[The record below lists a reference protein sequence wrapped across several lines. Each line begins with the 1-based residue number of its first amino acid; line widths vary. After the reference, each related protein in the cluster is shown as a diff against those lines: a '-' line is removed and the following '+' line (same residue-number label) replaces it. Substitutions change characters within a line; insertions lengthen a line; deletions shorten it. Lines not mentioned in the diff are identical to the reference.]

1 MEFEKCNYC
10 GREVAFVNDVC
21 PVCRSKRPANGSI
34 ATTRPIVSE
43 SASRTPHPEASDFK
57 ALLELA
63 TPELYERNAFR
74 LLEVHV
80 EATDRDLSKR
90 KQVMEVAARNKLP
103 VPAGPCRI
111 LPRTPAPDDHEIR
124 ECSHSIQDA
133 ERRLAHEFFWFWPLA
148 VGQAGNDACLRQL
161 HQGDNDGPANT
172 WRNHE
177 QSHEEGPASK
187 HNLAI
192 LYHFSALEVERTLLN
207 GNQPPEKSSTTTPE
221 QETAKAADADRY
233 WAEASKYW
241 KMVAVEQSCW
251 SRVVSRIRAMDDK
264 SLTTGAARRMEK
276 RLPVALTLINARLA
290 IRFQQTG
297 KSHHAKRQVTRL
309 RSAGF
314 TTEAVDEALR
324 IAVEPT
330 RSAIKT
336 QCDTAKKDAEA
347 DPAQADAGAQR
358 LLEQTAEPLA
368 LLDLLLAE
376 DNPARIAEHDQVAL
390 AALSCVI
397 SYGNKTDNW
406 KRALEL
412 LDRLAPLAASTAGK
426 ERIAKEKKTV
436 QGNFEGSRCWFCQRN
451 EGSEKA
457 GIKRKMHGNVQT
469 LGSKVSWTH
478 REVTIPRCKA
488 CKRDRILWIL
498 LSILL
503 SAILLSGYIAG
514 CVFSSKFIAQ
524 RASET
529 WPVIVNVAAWI
540 IVPILLLRLV
550 NNEYQKS
557 VFKNFGEA
565 FGACQGDAGCVFLII
580 LIAVFPCA
588 APCAI
593 ATTLARKVVC
603 KSRGIKAYN
612 EEANYPL
619 ILELKKNGWS
629 FGEKPPGVQ

>member
-1 MEFEKCNYC
+1 MTE
-10 GREVAFVNDVC
+10 
-21 PVCRSKRPANGSI
+21 
-34 ATTRPIVSE
+34 ATTQARREE
-43 SASRTPHPEASDFK
+43 SGDFK

-436 QGNFEGSRCWFCQRN
+436 QGNFEGSRCWFCEADQ
-451 EGSEKA
+451 GDEKFRIEVPMY
-457 GIKRKMHGNVQT
+457 GDVQHIPIPGGT
-469 LGSKVSWTH
+469 RMTWRHMTVKL
-478 REVTIPRCKA
+478 PRCKSCLDWGRRRMITSTMTLFA
-488 CKRDRILWIL
+488 TIVGIVFLFVALHNERQAAVYF
-498 LSILL
+498 
-503 SAILLSGYIAG
+503 AISL
-514 CVFSSKFIAQ
+514 
-524 RASET
+524 
-529 WPVIVNVAAWI
+529 PI
-540 IVPILLLRLV
+540 IVFTAFRTVCCSARCRPVKQNSRNKYPAIV
-550 NNEYQKS
+550 SHQKEGWKLGKAPGADPTTEWLKLN
-557 VFKNFGEA
+557 VFT
-565 FGACQGDAGCVFLII
+565 
-580 LIAVFPCA
+580 P
-588 APCAI
+588 
-593 ATTLARKVVC
+593 
-603 KSRGIKAYN
+603 
-612 EEANYPL
+612 
-619 ILELKKNGWS
+619 
-629 FGEKPPGVQ
+629 